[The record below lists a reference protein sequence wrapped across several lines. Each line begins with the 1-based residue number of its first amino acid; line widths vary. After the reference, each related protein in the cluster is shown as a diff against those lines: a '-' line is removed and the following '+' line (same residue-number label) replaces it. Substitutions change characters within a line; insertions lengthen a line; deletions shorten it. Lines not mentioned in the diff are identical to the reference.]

1 MRSVRADPAHHA
13 QPKRQHSSTSPWQ
26 VRRARPS
33 CTVMLTMHFNG
44 IKVHTNQ
51 AIGQV
56 FGGANSGIDGGN
68 DGGKGFT
75 DTLGGLKLRCEGDD
89 ARCRNAW
96 IIQR

>member
-1 MRSVRADPAHHA
+1 
-13 QPKRQHSSTSPWQ
+13 
-26 VRRARPS
+26 
-33 CTVMLTMHFNG
+33 MLTMHFNG

-75 DTLGGLKLRCEGDD
+75 DTLGGLKLLCEGDD